1 MKKPRYTIEEKHKN
15 KKLIVFDLDGT
26 LAESKKEIDQ
36 EMALLLA
43 KLLEKKK
50 IAVIGG
56 GKYELF
62 QSQLLARLKV
72 SEPLLKKLFIFPTSA
87 SSFYQ
92 YQSKWQKVYS
102 RELSKETRTRIKKSF
117 EETFKETNYKHPEK
131 TYGEIIEDRGSQV
144 TFSVFGQDLV
154 KVLGKKGVEM
164 KKEWRDKNTK
174 LKLKLAKILQKKLP
188 DLEVR
193 AAGYTS
199 IDVTQKGVDK
209 AYGLRQIKKHL
220 GIPFSEMLFV
230 GDALFKGGNDYAALK
245 TGVGCVAVKGPEE
258 AKKLI
263 KLFMGESK

>member
-1 MKKPRYTIEEKHKN
+1 MRKPPTTIQEKHKN

-26 LAESKKEIDQ
+26 LVESKSAVDG
-36 EMALLLA
+36 EMAQLIGR
-43 KLLEKKK
+43 LLEEK
-50 IAVIGG
+50 IVAIIGG
-56 GKYELF
+56 GKYEVFKEIFLNK
-62 QSQLLARLKV
+62 LKL
-72 SEPLLKKLFIFPTSA
+72 PDKLLKKLFIFPTSA
-87 SSFYQ
+87 SSFYR
-92 YQSKWQKVYS
+92 YKSKWQKVYS
-102 RELSKETRTRIKKSF
+102 RELSKETRARIKKAF
-117 EETFKETNYKHPEK
+117 EETFREINYKHPEK
-131 TYGEIIEDRGSQV
+131 TYGNVIEDRGSQV

-174 LKLKLAKILQKKLP
+174 LKLKLAKMLQKKLP

-199 IDVTQKGVDK
+199 IDITQKGIDK

-245 TGVGCVAVKGPEE
+245 TGVDCVAVKGPEE
-258 AKKLI
+258 AKKII
-263 KLFMGESK
+263 KILFFL

>member
-1 MKKPRYTIEEKHKN
+1 MQKPWYTIEEKHKN

-26 LAESKKEIDQ
+26 LTESKKEIDQ

-43 KLLEKKK
+43 KLLEKKEV
-50 IAVIGG
+50 AVVGG

-72 SEPLLKKLFIFPTSA
+72 PESSLKKLFIFPTSA
-87 SSFYQ
+87 SSFYS
-92 YQSKWQKVYS
+92 YVRGWKKVYS
-102 RELSKETRTRIKKSF
+102 KELSEETRARIKKAF
-117 EETFKETNYKHPEK
+117 EEVFKEVNYKHPEK
-131 TYGEIIEDRGSQV
+131 TYGEVIEDRGSQV

-164 KKEWRDKNTK
+164 KKEWRDKNTR
-174 LKLKLAKILQKKLP
+174 LKLRLAKMLQKKLP

-199 IDVTQKGVDK
+199 IDVTQKGIDK

-220 GIPFSEMLFV
+220 GIKFSEMLFV

-245 TGVGCVAVKGPEE
+245 TGVECVAVKGPEE
-258 AKKLI
+258 AKKII
-263 KLFMGESK
+263 KFLFFL